1 MSSLSSFFT
10 SFNANECAFIC
21 LGNRDR
27 ADDGIG
33 LVIAER
39 LAKIYHKNVFSEEE
53 EDISTILLYILE
65 REIYKQIILID
76 AVEFG
81 AEPGS
86 VLVSSKIESNIK
98 QISTHTI
105 PYQEISRLLE
115 SKDKEFLFIGI
126 QIKDLTFLGPISEEV
141 SKAADEI
148 MELLS

>member
-1 MSSLSSFFT
+1 VSSLSSFFT

-27 ADDGIG
+27 ADDGVG
-33 LVIAER
+33 LIIAER

-65 REIYKQIILID
+65 REDYRQIILID

-81 AEPGS
+81 ADPGS
-86 VLVSSKIESNIK
+86 LLVSSKIDSNIK

-115 SKDKEFLFIGI
+115 KENKEFLFIGI
-126 QIKDLTFLGPISEEV
+126 QIKNLTFLEPISEEIM
-141 SKAADEI
+141 KAVEKV
-148 MELLS
+148 MELLT

>member
-1 MSSLSSFFT
+1 VSSLSSFFT

-21 LGNRDR
+21 LGNKDR

-33 LVIAER
+33 IVIAER
-39 LAKIYHKNVFSEEE
+39 LAKLYPKNIFSEEE

-65 REIYKQIILID
+65 KEQYRQVILID

-86 VLVSSKIESNIK
+86 LLVSPKIETNVK

-105 PYQEISRLLE
+105 PYQEITRLLE
-115 SKDKEFLFIGI
+115 SKEREFLFIGI
-126 QIKDLTFLGPISEEV
+126 QIKNLTFLEAISDEV
-141 SKAADEI
+141 LQAAEKVV
-148 MELLS
+148 ELLT

>member
-10 SFNANECAFIC
+10 SFDGKECAFIC
-21 LGNRDR
+21 LGNKDR

-33 LVIAER
+33 LIIAEK
-39 LAKIYHKNVFSEEE
+39 LSKFYPKNVFSEEE
-53 EDISTILLYILE
+53 EDISTILLFILE
-65 REIYKQIILID
+65 KEQYKQVILID

-86 VLVSSKIESNIK
+86 LLVSPKIETNIK

-115 SKDKEFLFIGI
+115 AKNREFLFIGI
-126 QIKDLTFLGPISEEV
+126 QIKSLTFLEDISEEV
-141 SKAADEI
+141 LLAAEKV

>member
-10 SFNANECAFIC
+10 SFDAKECAFIC
-21 LGNRDR
+21 LGNKDR

-33 LVIAER
+33 LIIAEK
-39 LAKIYHKNVFSEEE
+39 LSKFYPKNVFSEEE
-53 EDISTILLYILE
+53 EDISTILLYILDKE
-65 REIYKQIILID
+65 QYKQVILID

-86 VLVSSKIESNIK
+86 LLVSSKIETNVK

-115 SKDKEFLFIGI
+115 SKSREFLFIGI
-126 QIKDLTFLGPISEEV
+126 QVKSLTFLEDISEEV
-141 SKAADEI
+141 LHAADRV
-148 MELLS
+148 MELLT

>member
-10 SFNANECAFIC
+10 SFDAKECAFIC
-21 LGNRDR
+21 LGNKDR

-33 LVIAER
+33 LIIAEK
-39 LAKIYHKNVFSEEE
+39 LSKFYPKNVFSEEE
-53 EDISTILLYILE
+53 EDISTILLYILDKE
-65 REIYKQIILID
+65 QYKQVILID

-86 VLVSSKIESNIK
+86 LLVSSKIETNVK

-115 SKDKEFLFIGI
+115 SKRREFLFIGI
-126 QIKDLTFLGPISEEV
+126 QVKTLTFLEDISEEV
-141 SKAADEI
+141 LHAVDRV
-148 MELLS
+148 MELLT

>member
-10 SFNANECAFIC
+10 SFDAKECAFIC
-21 LGNRDR
+21 LGNKDR

-33 LVIAER
+33 LIIAEK
-39 LAKIYHKNVFSEEE
+39 LSKFYPKNVFSEEE
-53 EDISTILLYILE
+53 EDISTILLYILDKE
-65 REIYKQIILID
+65 QYKQVILID

-86 VLVSSKIESNIK
+86 LLVSSKIETNIK

-115 SKDKEFLFIGI
+115 SKRREFLFIGI
-126 QIKDLTFLGPISEEV
+126 QVKSLTFLEDISEEV
-141 SKAADEI
+141 LHAANRV
-148 MELLS
+148 MELLT

>member
-10 SFNANECAFIC
+10 SFDADDCAFIC

-65 REIYKQIILID
+65 RETYRQIILID

-86 VLVSSKIESNIK
+86 LIISSKIESSIK

-105 PYQEISRLLE
+105 PYNEISKLLE
-115 SKDKEFLFIGI
+115 SEDREFLFIGI
-126 QIKDLTFLGPISEEV
+126 QVKNLTFLEPISEEV
-141 SKAADEI
+141 MKAADKVL
-148 MELLS
+148 ELLN

>member
-10 SFNANECAFIC
+10 SFDAHNCAFIC

-33 LVIAER
+33 LVIAEK
-39 LAKIYHKNVFSEEE
+39 LSKFYPGNIFSEEE

-65 REIYKQIILID
+65 KAQYKQVILID

-86 VLVSSKIESNIK
+86 LLVSPKIETSIK

-105 PYQEISRLLE
+105 PYPEIARLLE
-115 SKDKEFLFIGI
+115 TKNREFLFIGI
-126 QIKDLTFLGPISEEV
+126 QIKNLTFLEEISKEV
-141 SKAADEI
+141 LQAADKVI
-148 MELLS
+148 ELLT